1 MNFAFIRKAIAVSI
15 AIALF
20 MPVFTQAASPVKAN
34 ASCTKKGS
42 SKISA
47 GKKYTC
53 VQKGKKLVWSKGV
66 SIAAPAQSPSPTPSP
81 SASPSPTPTPTETQ
95 RALTIAERWDLLD
108 QNALKVFNEW
118 APREIPKEH
127 SIKIEYVLSSKADI
141 EAAEE
146 IKRRYDLV
154 ARFWAPY
161 STVTKQF
168 KVLIANHNEKK
179 WLCEIKLSWLQMIQ
193 PDCETIESGGRSDIP
208 TAGQSQKGNRNVDM
222 YQVKN
227 RAEMETRFFIG
238 RVEHEFTHNIFY
250 EQSEQYQQY
259 MPCWQIEGGAEF
271 FGILSATRLD
281 PNAYI
286 QARNFKFEADFLN
299 LNEQNW
305 NLDEWIKFLN
315 EIDQTDVP
323 NRQGDTCSAVRRKI
337 YNHAVLANEYLV
349 SKVGIPGYLKLIRDA
364 SNSSW
369 NATIKNTFGVEK
381 QVFYKDMAQYMKTQ
395 FDLAK
400 ANRWSFE
407 QLYKIPAGN

>member
-1 MNFAFIRKAIAVSI
+1 MTFAFIRKAIAVSI
-15 AIALF
+15 CVVIV
-20 MPVFTQAASPVKAN
+20 MPAFTQAAPIVKAN
-34 ASCTKKGS
+34 ATCSKKGT
-42 SKISA
+42 SKIYA

-53 VQKGKKLVWSKGV
+53 VQKGKKLVWNQGV
-66 SIAAPAQSPSPTPSP
+66 SIAAPAKSPTLTPTPSP
-81 SASPSPTPTPTETQ
+81 KPS
-95 RALTIAERWDLLD
+95 LSISERWNLLD

-146 IKRRYDLV
+146 IKRRYDLT

-179 WLCEIKLSWLQMIQ
+179 WLCEIKLAWLQINQ
-193 PDCETIESGGRSDIP
+193 PECETIESGGRSDIP
-208 TAGQSQKGNRNVDM
+208 TAGQSQKGNSSVDM

-227 RAEMETRFFIG
+227 LAEMGVRFFIG

-250 EQSEQYQQY
+250 EQSEQYQQF

-271 FGILSATRLD
+271 FGILIATRLD

-305 NLDEWIKFLN
+305 KLDDWIKFLN

-337 YNHAVLANEYLV
+337 YNHAILANEYLV

-364 SNSSW
+364 SSSSW

-381 QVFYKDMAQYMKTQ
+381 QVFYKDMAAYMQTQ
-395 FDLAK
+395 FELAK

-407 QLYKIPAGN
+407 ALYKIPAGN

>member
-1 MNFAFIRKAIAVSI
+1 MGFALTKKAIAIFVSI
-15 AIALF
+15 NLIL
-20 MPVFTQAASPVKAN
+20 PTSSYAASPVKAN
-34 ASCTKKGS
+34 TACTKKGVT
-42 SKISA
+42 KVSA

-53 VQKGKKLVWSKGV
+53 VLKGKKLVWSKGIPT
-66 SIAAPAQSPSPTPSP
+66 SESKKSEIKPPPS
-81 SASPSPTPTPTETQ
+81 
-95 RALTIAERWDLLD
+95 IAERWDLVD
-108 QNALKVFNEW
+108 QSALKVFNEW

-127 SIKIEYVLSSKADI
+127 SIKIEYVLSSKADL

-146 IKRRYDLV
+146 IKRRYDLA

-179 WLCEIKLSWLQMIQ
+179 WLCDIKLAWLQINQ
-193 PDCETIESGGRSDIP
+193 PDCESIESGGRVNIP

-227 RAEMETRFFIG
+227 RTELDTRFFIG
-238 RVEHEFTHNIFY
+238 RIDHEFTHNIFY
-250 EQSEQYQQY
+250 EQSEQYQQF

-271 FGILSATRLD
+271 FGILIATRLD
-281 PNAYI
+281 SSAYI

-305 NLDEWIKFLN
+305 KLDDWIKFLN
-315 EIDQTDVP
+315 EIDQTDVA
-323 NRQGDTCSAVRRKI
+323 NRQGDTCGAVRRKI
-337 YNHAVLANEYLV
+337 YNHAILANEYLV

-364 SNSSW
+364 SGSSW
-369 NATIKNTFGVEK
+369 NETVKNTFGVEK
-381 QVFYKDMAQYMKTQ
+381 QAFYRDMAAYMQTQ
-395 FDLAK
+395 FNLAK

-407 QLYKIPAGN
+407 QLYKIPSGN